1 MPFKPGQS
9 GNKAGRPAG
18 VPNKLSRSAKSMI
31 ESVLNNNEMKFN
43 QEMDSLKGYS
53 FCKVYLEL
61 LQYVAAKMRSIDV
74 SLDIDKLS
82 EDQAEQIFQR
92 LKDSIS

>member
-1 MPFKPGQS
+1 MPFKEN
-9 GNKAGRPAG
+9 NKHGKGRPPG
-18 VPNKLSRSAKSMI
+18 KPNKLSRSAKAMI

-43 QEMDSLKGYS
+43 QEMDGLKGYS

-74 SLDIDKLS
+74 SLDIDRLT
-82 EDQAEQIFQR
+82 EEQAEEIFQR